1 MDGGGC
7 EFEGDVH
14 HATCSCQTVY
24 SHKPQSTISR
34 LLVLAGWTY
43 EQSAITTWLQSHDT
57 SPMTNAKMRNKAL
70 IANKSMRALI
80 QVIEGLKNM

>member
-1 MDGGGC
+1 M
-7 EFEGDVH
+7 
-14 HATCSCQTVY
+14 
-24 SHKPQSTISR
+24 
-34 LLVLAGWTY
+34 LVLAGWTY